1 MITFASGV
9 PVKTR
14 LPCKAWMLAAIIA
27 LFSLT
32 SSIIHSHAASGHATY
47 AAMIWKIVWPS

>member
-47 AAMIWKIVWPS
+47 AGMIWKIVWPS